1 MTGLTPPTGGPLTLT
16 YRPGG
21 QMATIAFPNG
31 NAAAFQ
37 YGATNSLLTG
47 LDHSTGGSPFVQNA
61 LSHDAAGNITGITG
75 LSRSRSYLYDQL
87 NRLAAV
93 TDTEGN
99 ESYAYDAEGNRTNSH
114 ASVSHSHDDANRLL
128 EDDAYSY
135 VYDANGNLTSKT
147 DKASGD
153 VTTYTWDSL
162 DRLIQITFP
171 DTTTAT
177 YAYDAF
183 GRRIE
188 KNVNGTVTRYLYDGW
203 DILAEF
209 DGTGTLLAKYSHGP
223 YVDHPLVMER
233 AGQTYY
239 FHAAQDGS
247 ISHVTDAAG
256 AVVNEYIYDAFGN
269 RISVTETVAN
279 PYGFTAREYDPES
292 GLYFY
297 RARYYDPQ
305 AGRFISSDPIGFTGG
320 DSNLYAYVFNDPVN
334 LIDPSGLSA
343 AGRAGTGTIGAAAAG
358 SINRTGKALACLFD
372 VILSGLDAAN
382 AVINDPNLD
391 LIVAIND
398 VVNPCRRFAP
408 FGMKKNRSCR
418 AKKLMHRLRGFFGFG
433 NSFAPDTLVQT
444 DRGPVEIAKL
454 EPGDMVLARDELT
467 GEESYRPVLEIFFS
481 NHADQLELKLAKDPD
496 GSVVE
501 TLTTTDSHPFYLKD
515 KGWVEASVLKVGDQ
529 VMASDSKWLIVHHS
543 ERREQIAPA
552 FNLEVSEDHTFFV
565 GRSKLWVHNQFK
577 IDRPTLKGD
586 IDGHKEHLTDRDVD
600 AARRESRGEVVARK
614 KDGTPYD
621 HQKEVRHSKRGLKN
635 GIRRMRK
642 LLGHPGLSQCDRQFL
657 IDLIGEASRIIDRV
671 NRRLK

>member
-1 MTGLTPPTGGPLTLT
+1 MRQTRCPRPLLASCT
-16 YRPGG
+16 
-21 QMATIAFPNG
+21 FPNG

-37 YGATNSLLTG
+37 YGSATSLLTG
-47 LDHSTGGSPFVQNA
+47 LDHSAGGSPFVQNA

-99 ESYAYDAEGNRTNSH
+99 ESYGYDAEGNRTNSH

-147 DKASGD
+147 DKTTGD

-171 DTTTAT
+171 DTSTAT
-177 YAYDAF
+177 YAYDTF

-209 DGTGTLLAKYSHGP
+209 DGTGNLLAKYSHGP

-256 AVVNEYIYDAFGN
+256 AVVNDYIYDAFGN

-305 AGRFISSDPIGFTGG
+305 AGRFISSDPIGFAGG

-343 AGRAGTGTIGAAAAG
+343 AGRAGTGSIGAAAASRIDRVG
-358 SINRTGKALACLFD
+358 QALACLFD

-382 AVINDPNLD
+382 AVIDDPNLD
-391 LIVAIND
+391 LIIAVND
-398 VVNPCRRFAP
+398 AVNPCRRFAP
-408 FGMKKNRSCR
+408 LGMKKSRSCR
-418 AKKLMHRLRGFFGFG
+418 ANKLMHRLRGFLGFG

-444 DRGPVEIAKL
+444 DRGPVEISKL

-467 GEESYRPVLEIFFS
+467 GQETYQPVIDIFFS
-481 NHADQLELKLAKDPD
+481 NHADQLELKLAKSLN
-496 GSVVE
+496 GEVVE
-501 TLTTTDSHPFYLKD
+501 TLITTDGHPFYLKD
-515 KGWVEASVLKVGDQ
+515 TGWVDASVLKVGDKI
-529 VMASDSKWLIVHHS
+529 MTSGGNWLSVYHT
-543 ERREQIAPA
+543 ERLEQIAPA
-552 FNLEVSEDHTFFV
+552 FNIEVTQAHTYFV
-565 GRSKLWVHNQFK
+565 GAEKTWVHNGKKPNTLEVGPFGKKSIPARGPGRGFRTKERKTMNK
-577 IDRPTLKGD
+577 IGNKYGCHSCGTKNPGTKTLNW
-586 IDGHKEHLTDRDVD
+586 IL
-600 AARRESRGEVVARK
+600 
-614 KDGTPYD
+614 D
-621 HQKEVRHSKRGLKN
+621 HQPASAFCPIIQRLFPHCQSCS
-635 GIRRMRK
+635 RRQGGQVTQALRK
-642 LLGHPGLSQCDRQFL
+642 LKEKLK
-657 IDLIGEASRIIDRV
+657 DLR
-671 NRRLK
+671 

>member
-1 MTGLTPPTGGPLTLT
+1 MGNLTSFADEDGVSIAATYDGLNRLATLADPAYGNIAWAYDLNGNPVSYTDGLNRVSAYAYDTVNRLTTITDPAGQVQSLAYDAMDNVTSLTNANGKVTVFAHDLFDRVIRRTNPALETFAYSYDSRDNLTGLIDPKGQVFAYAYDALSRLTQVTKPGTEGTVTYAYDSFDNLTAANDNASDLAFTYDVIHRLATATTGPAGLQPQHVLSHSYDRRDNRAGLAGGALGSWAFAHDLNDRMTGLTPPTGDPLTLT

-37 YGATNSLLTG
+37 YGAANSLLTG
-47 LDHSTGGSPFVQNA
+47 LDHSAGGSPFVQNA

-209 DGTGTLLAKYSHGP
+209 DASGALLAKYSHGP

-239 FHAAQDGS
+239 FHAGQDGS
-247 ISHVTDAAG
+247 ISHVTDASG
-256 AVVNEYIYDAFGN
+256 AVVNNYIYDAFGN
-269 RISVTETVAN
+269 RISVTETVSN

-297 RARYYDPQ
+297 RARYYDPK
-305 AGRFISSDPIGFTGG
+305 AGRFISSDPIGFAGG

-343 AGRAGTGTIGAAAAG
+343 AGRTGTASIGATAAG
-358 SINRTGKALACLFD
+358 SIFGTGNRLACLFD
-372 VILSGLDAAN
+372 KLLSGLDAAN
-382 AVINDPNLD
+382 AVINDPILDAIVLVDISKNLPFFA
-391 LIVAIND
+391 LI
-398 VVNPCRRFAP
+398 
-408 FGMKKNRSCR
+408 
-418 AKKLMHRLRGFFGFG
+418 
-433 NSFAPDTLVQT
+433 
-444 DRGPVEIAKL
+444 
-454 EPGDMVLARDELT
+454 
-467 GEESYRPVLEIFFS
+467 
-481 NHADQLELKLAKDPD
+481 
-496 GSVVE
+496 
-501 TLTTTDSHPFYLKD
+501 
-515 KGWVEASVLKVGDQ
+515 
-529 VMASDSKWLIVHHS
+529 
-543 ERREQIAPA
+543 
-552 FNLEVSEDHTFFV
+552 
-565 GRSKLWVHNQFK
+565 
-577 IDRPTLKGD
+577 
-586 IDGHKEHLTDRDVD
+586 
-600 AARRESRGEVVARK
+600 
-614 KDGTPYD
+614 
-621 HQKEVRHSKRGLKN
+621 
-635 GIRRMRK
+635 
-642 LLGHPGLSQCDRQFL
+642 
-657 IDLIGEASRIIDRV
+657 
-671 NRRLK
+671 